1 MKRYLFILV
10 LSLMTVISFPINNSF
25 AATEPLSEEVFQ
37 WVQATPRSS
46 YYFNKDA
53 MTYEIGADGYADTNI
68 LIVPTVR
75 LFDNMQIQ
83 DVIMKRQW
91 RNLSTYRFD
100 ELSGVAEYLR
110 INIKDKTVEYTDVS
124 VQSSKIIFTLSQE
137 LDDDYMGVVFVNN
150 ITISDFI
157 DSFYKEF
164 TSHAHLSNSL
174 EGIVSHSSLKDRF
187 KNNNLIYYKDVN
199 TVNYEHPQFLN
210 REGYNASVPEVFK
223 NAMLGDLVLS
233 AKLTSVASATEYES
247 INKDSNAIVFNNI
260 TH

>member
-110 INIKDKTVEYTDVS
+110 INIKDKTVEYTECVY
-124 VQSSKIIFTLSQE
+124 
-137 LDDDYMGVVFVNN
+137 LDQGY
-150 ITISDFI
+150 
-157 DSFYKEF
+157 
-164 TSHAHLSNSL
+164 NSL
-174 EGIVSHSSLKDRF
+174 
-187 KNNNLIYYKDVN
+187 Y
-199 TVNYEHPQFLN
+199 VNYERPTQN
-210 REGYNASVPEVFK
+210 MNTMSVKDVDYNFYQAILDYEKEHRKELLTKIIDQVKPEDLKAAGITLTKEQKK
-223 NAMLGDLVLS
+223 NM
-233 AKLTSVASATEYES
+233 KE
-247 INKDSNAIVFNNI
+247 NKK
-260 TH
+260 

>member
-37 WVQATPRSS
+37 WGQATPRSS

-110 INIKDKTVEYTDVS
+110 INIKDKTVEYTECVY
-124 VQSSKIIFTLSQE
+124 
-137 LDDDYMGVVFVNN
+137 LDQGY
-150 ITISDFI
+150 
-157 DSFYKEF
+157 
-164 TSHAHLSNSL
+164 NSL
-174 EGIVSHSSLKDRF
+174 
-187 KNNNLIYYKDVN
+187 Y
-199 TVNYEHPQFLN
+199 VNYERPTQN
-210 REGYNASVPEVFK
+210 MNTMSVKDVDYNFYQAILDYEKEHRKELLTKIIDQVKPEDLKAAGITLTKEQKK
-223 NAMLGDLVLS
+223 NM
-233 AKLTSVASATEYES
+233 KE
-247 INKDSNAIVFNNI
+247 NKKQRR
-260 TH
+260 

>member
-53 MTYEIGADGYADTNI
+53 MTYEIGADGDADTNI

-110 INIKDKTVEYTDVS
+110 INIKDKTVEYTECVY
-124 VQSSKIIFTLSQE
+124 
-137 LDDDYMGVVFVNN
+137 LDQGY
-150 ITISDFI
+150 
-157 DSFYKEF
+157 
-164 TSHAHLSNSL
+164 NSL
-174 EGIVSHSSLKDRF
+174 
-187 KNNNLIYYKDVN
+187 Y
-199 TVNYEHPQFLN
+199 VNYERPTQN
-210 REGYNASVPEVFK
+210 MNTMSVKDVDYNFYQAILDYEKEHRKELLTKIIDQVKPDDLKAAGITLTKEQKK
-223 NAMLGDLVLS
+223 NM
-233 AKLTSVASATEYES
+233 KE
-247 INKDSNAIVFNNI
+247 NKKQRR
-260 TH
+260 

>member
-53 MTYEIGADGYADTNI
+53 MTYEIRADGYADTNI

-110 INIKDKTVEYTDVS
+110 INIKDKTVEYTECVY
-124 VQSSKIIFTLSQE
+124 
-137 LDDDYMGVVFVNN
+137 LDQGY
-150 ITISDFI
+150 
-157 DSFYKEF
+157 
-164 TSHAHLSNSL
+164 NSL
-174 EGIVSHSSLKDRF
+174 
-187 KNNNLIYYKDVN
+187 Y
-199 TVNYEHPQFLN
+199 VNYERPTQN
-210 REGYNASVPEVFK
+210 MNTMSVKDVDYNFYQAILDYEKEHRKELLTKIIDQVKPEDLKAAGITLTKEQKK
-223 NAMLGDLVLS
+223 NM
-233 AKLTSVASATEYES
+233 KE
-247 INKDSNAIVFNNI
+247 NKKQRR
-260 TH
+260 

>member
-110 INIKDKTVEYTDVS
+110 INIKDKTVEYTECVY
-124 VQSSKIIFTLSQE
+124 
-137 LDDDYMGVVFVNN
+137 LDQGY
-150 ITISDFI
+150 
-157 DSFYKEF
+157 
-164 TSHAHLSNSL
+164 NSL
-174 EGIVSHSSLKDRF
+174 
-187 KNNNLIYYKDVN
+187 Y
-199 TVNYEHPQFLN
+199 VNYERATQN
-210 REGYNASVPEVFK
+210 MNTMSVKDVDYNFYQAILDYEKEHRKELLTKIIDQVKPEDLKAAGITLTKEQKK
-223 NAMLGDLVLS
+223 NM
-233 AKLTSVASATEYES
+233 KE
-247 INKDSNAIVFNNI
+247 NKKQRR
-260 TH
+260 

>member
-25 AATEPLSEEVFQ
+25 AATETLSEEVFQ

-53 MTYEIGADGYADTNI
+53 MTYEIGADGDADTNI

-110 INIKDKTVEYTDVS
+110 INIKDKTVEYTECVY
-124 VQSSKIIFTLSQE
+124 
-137 LDDDYMGVVFVNN
+137 LDQGY
-150 ITISDFI
+150 
-157 DSFYKEF
+157 
-164 TSHAHLSNSL
+164 NSL
-174 EGIVSHSSLKDRF
+174 
-187 KNNNLIYYKDVN
+187 Y
-199 TVNYEHPQFLN
+199 VNYERPTQN
-210 REGYNASVPEVFK
+210 MNTMSVKDVDYNFYQAILDYEKEHRKELLTKIIDQVKPEDLKAAGITLTKEQKK
-223 NAMLGDLVLS
+223 NM
-233 AKLTSVASATEYES
+233 KE
-247 INKDSNAIVFNNI
+247 NKKQRR
-260 TH
+260 

>member
-53 MTYEIGADGYADTNI
+53 MTYEIGADGDADTNI

-110 INIKDKTVEYTDVS
+110 INIKDKTVEYTECVY
-124 VQSSKIIFTLSQE
+124 
-137 LDDDYMGVVFVNN
+137 LDQGY
-150 ITISDFI
+150 
-157 DSFYKEF
+157 
-164 TSHAHLSNSL
+164 NSL
-174 EGIVSHSSLKDRF
+174 
-187 KNNNLIYYKDVN
+187 Y
-199 TVNYEHPQFLN
+199 VNYERPTQN
-210 REGYNASVPEVFK
+210 MNTMSVKDVDYNFYQAILDYEKEHRKELLTKIIDQVNPE
-223 NAMLGDLVLS
+223 DLK
-233 AKLTSVASATEYES
+233 AAGITLTKEQKKKMKE
-247 INKDSNAIVFNNI
+247 NKKQRR
-260 TH
+260 

>member
-110 INIKDKTVEYTDVS
+110 INIKDKTVEYTECVY
-124 VQSSKIIFTLSQE
+124 
-137 LDDDYMGVVFVNN
+137 LDQGY
-150 ITISDFI
+150 
-157 DSFYKEF
+157 
-164 TSHAHLSNSL
+164 NSL
-174 EGIVSHSSLKDRF
+174 
-187 KNNNLIYYKDVN
+187 Y
-199 TVNYEHPQFLN
+199 VNYERPTQN
-210 REGYNASVPEVFK
+210 MNTMSVKDVDYNFYQAILDYEKEHRKELLTKIIDQVKPEDLKDAGITLTKEQKK
-223 NAMLGDLVLS
+223 NM
-233 AKLTSVASATEYES
+233 KE
-247 INKDSNAIVFNNI
+247 NKKQRR
-260 TH
+260 

>member
-91 RNLSTYRFD
+91 RNLSTYKFD

-110 INIKDKTVEYTDVS
+110 INIKDKTVEYTECVY
-124 VQSSKIIFTLSQE
+124 
-137 LDDDYMGVVFVNN
+137 LDQGY
-150 ITISDFI
+150 
-157 DSFYKEF
+157 
-164 TSHAHLSNSL
+164 NSL
-174 EGIVSHSSLKDRF
+174 
-187 KNNNLIYYKDVN
+187 Y
-199 TVNYEHPQFLN
+199 VNYERPTQN
-210 REGYNASVPEVFK
+210 MNTMSVKDVDYNFYQAILDYEKEHRKELLTKIIDQVKPEDLKAAGITLTKEQKK
-223 NAMLGDLVLS
+223 NM
-233 AKLTSVASATEYES
+233 KE
-247 INKDSNAIVFNNI
+247 NKKQRR
-260 TH
+260 

>member
-37 WVQATPRSS
+37 RVQATPRSS

-53 MTYEIGADGYADTNI
+53 MTYEIGADGDADTNI

-110 INIKDKTVEYTDVS
+110 INIKDKTVEYTECVY
-124 VQSSKIIFTLSQE
+124 
-137 LDDDYMGVVFVNN
+137 LDQGY
-150 ITISDFI
+150 
-157 DSFYKEF
+157 
-164 TSHAHLSNSL
+164 NSL
-174 EGIVSHSSLKDRF
+174 
-187 KNNNLIYYKDVN
+187 Y
-199 TVNYEHPQFLN
+199 VNYERPTQN
-210 REGYNASVPEVFK
+210 MNTMSVKDVDYNFYQAILDYEKEHRKELLTKIIDQVKPEDLKAAGITLTKEQKK
-223 NAMLGDLVLS
+223 NM
-233 AKLTSVASATEYES
+233 KE
-247 INKDSNAIVFNNI
+247 NKKQRR
-260 TH
+260 

>member
-110 INIKDKTVEYTDVS
+110 INIKDKTVEYTEC
-124 VQSSKIIFTLSQE
+124 IY
-137 LDDDYMGVVFVNN
+137 LDQGY
-150 ITISDFI
+150 
-157 DSFYKEF
+157 
-164 TSHAHLSNSL
+164 NSL
-174 EGIVSHSSLKDRF
+174 
-187 KNNNLIYYKDVN
+187 Y
-199 TVNYEHPQFLN
+199 VNYERPTQN
-210 REGYNASVPEVFK
+210 MNTMSVKDVDYNFYQAILDYEKEHRKELLTKIIDQVKPEDLKAAGITLTKEQKK
-223 NAMLGDLVLS
+223 NM
-233 AKLTSVASATEYES
+233 KE
-247 INKDSNAIVFNNI
+247 NKKQRR
-260 TH
+260 

>member
-25 AATEPLSEEVFQ
+25 AATEPLSEEIFQ

-110 INIKDKTVEYTDVS
+110 INIKDKTVEYTECVY
-124 VQSSKIIFTLSQE
+124 
-137 LDDDYMGVVFVNN
+137 LDQGY
-150 ITISDFI
+150 
-157 DSFYKEF
+157 
-164 TSHAHLSNSL
+164 NSL
-174 EGIVSHSSLKDRF
+174 
-187 KNNNLIYYKDVN
+187 Y
-199 TVNYEHPQFLN
+199 VNYERPTQN
-210 REGYNASVPEVFK
+210 MNTMSVKDVDYNFYQAILDYEQEYRKELLTKIIDQVKPEDLKAAGITLTKEQKK
-223 NAMLGDLVLS
+223 NM
-233 AKLTSVASATEYES
+233 KE
-247 INKDSNAIVFNNI
+247 NKKQRR
-260 TH
+260 

>member
-25 AATEPLSEEVFQ
+25 AATEPLSEEIFQ

-53 MTYEIGADGYADTNI
+53 MTYEIGADGIADTNI

-110 INIKDKTVEYTDVS
+110 INIKDKTVEYTECVY
-124 VQSSKIIFTLSQE
+124 
-137 LDDDYMGVVFVNN
+137 LDQGY
-150 ITISDFI
+150 
-157 DSFYKEF
+157 
-164 TSHAHLSNSL
+164 NSL
-174 EGIVSHSSLKDRF
+174 
-187 KNNNLIYYKDVN
+187 Y
-199 TVNYEHPQFLN
+199 VNYERPTQN
-210 REGYNASVPEVFK
+210 MNTMSVTDVDYNFYQAILDYEKEHRKELLTKIIDQVNPE
-223 NAMLGDLVLS
+223 DLK
-233 AKLTSVASATEYES
+233 AAGITLTKEQKKKMKE
-247 INKDSNAIVFNNI
+247 NKKQRR
-260 TH
+260 

>member
-68 LIVPTVR
+68 SIVPTVR

-110 INIKDKTVEYTDVS
+110 INIKDKTVEYTECVY
-124 VQSSKIIFTLSQE
+124 
-137 LDDDYMGVVFVNN
+137 LDQGY
-150 ITISDFI
+150 
-157 DSFYKEF
+157 
-164 TSHAHLSNSL
+164 NSL
-174 EGIVSHSSLKDRF
+174 
-187 KNNNLIYYKDVN
+187 Y
-199 TVNYEHPQFLN
+199 VNYERPTQN
-210 REGYNASVPEVFK
+210 MNTMSVKDVDYNFYQAILDYEKEHRKELLTKIIDQVKPEDLKAAGITLTKEQKK
-223 NAMLGDLVLS
+223 NM
-233 AKLTSVASATEYES
+233 KE
-247 INKDSNAIVFNNI
+247 NKKQRR
-260 TH
+260 

>member
-25 AATEPLSEEVFQ
+25 AATEPLSEEIFQ

-53 MTYEIGADGYADTNI
+53 MTYEIGADGIADTNI

-110 INIKDKTVEYTDVS
+110 INIKDKTVEYTECVY
-124 VQSSKIIFTLSQE
+124 
-137 LDDDYMGVVFVNN
+137 LDQGY
-150 ITISDFI
+150 
-157 DSFYKEF
+157 
-164 TSHAHLSNSL
+164 NSL
-174 EGIVSHSSLKDRF
+174 
-187 KNNNLIYYKDVN
+187 Y
-199 TVNYEHPQFLN
+199 VNYERPTQN
-210 REGYNASVPEVFK
+210 MNIMSVKDVDYNFYQAILDYEKEHRKELLTKIIDQVKSE
-223 NAMLGDLVLS
+223 DLK
-233 AKLTSVASATEYES
+233 AAGITLTKEQKKKMKE
-247 INKDSNAIVFNNI
+247 NKKQRR
-260 TH
+260 

>member
-110 INIKDKTVEYTDVS
+110 INIKDKTVEYTECVY
-124 VQSSKIIFTLSQE
+124 
-137 LDDDYMGVVFVNN
+137 LDQGY
-150 ITISDFI
+150 
-157 DSFYKEF
+157 
-164 TSHAHLSNSL
+164 NSL
-174 EGIVSHSSLKDRF
+174 
-187 KNNNLIYYKDVN
+187 Y
-199 TVNYEHPQFLN
+199 VNYERPTQN
-210 REGYNASVPEVFK
+210 MNTMSVKDVDYNFYQAILDYEKEHRKELLTKIIDQVKPEDFK
-223 NAMLGDLVLS
+223 AAGIT
-233 AKLTSVASATEYES
+233 LTKEQKKNMKE
-247 INKDSNAIVFNNI
+247 NKKQRR
-260 TH
+260 

>member
-1 MKRYLFILV
+1 MVKRYLFILV

-110 INIKDKTVEYTDVS
+110 INIKDKTVEYTECVY
-124 VQSSKIIFTLSQE
+124 
-137 LDDDYMGVVFVNN
+137 LDQGY
-150 ITISDFI
+150 
-157 DSFYKEF
+157 
-164 TSHAHLSNSL
+164 NSL
-174 EGIVSHSSLKDRF
+174 
-187 KNNNLIYYKDVN
+187 Y
-199 TVNYEHPQFLN
+199 VNYERPTQN
-210 REGYNASVPEVFK
+210 MNTMSVKDVDYNFYQAILDYEKEHRKELLTKIIDQVKPEDLKAAGITLTKEQKK
-223 NAMLGDLVLS
+223 NM
-233 AKLTSVASATEYES
+233 KE
-247 INKDSNAIVFNNI
+247 NKKQRR
-260 TH
+260 

>member
-110 INIKDKTVEYTDVS
+110 INIKDKTVEYTECVY
-124 VQSSKIIFTLSQE
+124 
-137 LDDDYMGVVFVNN
+137 LDQGY
-150 ITISDFI
+150 
-157 DSFYKEF
+157 
-164 TSHAHLSNSL
+164 NSL
-174 EGIVSHSSLKDRF
+174 
-187 KNNNLIYYKDVN
+187 Y
-199 TVNYEHPQFLN
+199 VNYERPTQN
-210 REGYNASVPEVFK
+210 MNT
-223 NAMLGDLVLS
+223 MS
-233 AKLTSVASATEYES
+233 AKDVDYNFYQAILDYEKEHRKELLTKIIDQVKPEDLKAAGIILTKEQKKNMKE
-247 INKDSNAIVFNNI
+247 NKKQRR
-260 TH
+260 

>member
-110 INIKDKTVEYTDVS
+110 INIKDKTVEYTECVY
-124 VQSSKIIFTLSQE
+124 
-137 LDDDYMGVVFVNN
+137 LDQGY
-150 ITISDFI
+150 
-157 DSFYKEF
+157 
-164 TSHAHLSNSL
+164 NSL
-174 EGIVSHSSLKDRF
+174 
-187 KNNNLIYYKDVN
+187 Y
-199 TVNYEHPQFLN
+199 VNYERPIQN
-210 REGYNASVPEVFK
+210 MNTMSVKDVDYNFYQAILDYEKEHRKELLTKIIDQVKPEDLKAAGITLTKEQKK
-223 NAMLGDLVLS
+223 NM
-233 AKLTSVASATEYES
+233 KE
-247 INKDSNAIVFNNI
+247 NKKQRR
-260 TH
+260 

>member
-25 AATEPLSEEVFQ
+25 AATEPLSEEVLQ

-110 INIKDKTVEYTDVS
+110 INIKDKTVEYTECVY
-124 VQSSKIIFTLSQE
+124 
-137 LDDDYMGVVFVNN
+137 LDQGY
-150 ITISDFI
+150 
-157 DSFYKEF
+157 
-164 TSHAHLSNSL
+164 NSL
-174 EGIVSHSSLKDRF
+174 
-187 KNNNLIYYKDVN
+187 Y
-199 TVNYEHPQFLN
+199 VNYERPTQN
-210 REGYNASVPEVFK
+210 MNTMSVKDVDYNFYQAILDYEKEHRKELLTKIIDQVKPEDLKAAGITLTKEQKK
-223 NAMLGDLVLS
+223 NM
-233 AKLTSVASATEYES
+233 KE
-247 INKDSNAIVFNNI
+247 NKKQRR
-260 TH
+260 

>member
-25 AATEPLSEEVFQ
+25 AATEPLSEEIFQ

-53 MTYEIGADGYADTNI
+53 MTYEIVADGIADTNI

-110 INIKDKTVEYTDVS
+110 INIKDKTVEYTECVY
-124 VQSSKIIFTLSQE
+124 
-137 LDDDYMGVVFVNN
+137 LDQGY
-150 ITISDFI
+150 
-157 DSFYKEF
+157 
-164 TSHAHLSNSL
+164 NSL
-174 EGIVSHSSLKDRF
+174 
-187 KNNNLIYYKDVN
+187 Y
-199 TVNYEHPQFLN
+199 VNYERPTQN
-210 REGYNASVPEVFK
+210 MNTMSVKDVDYNFYQAILDYEKEHRKELLTKIIDQVKSEDLKAAGITLTKEQKK
-223 NAMLGDLVLS
+223 NM
-233 AKLTSVASATEYES
+233 KE
-247 INKDSNAIVFNNI
+247 NKKQRR
-260 TH
+260 

>member
-53 MTYEIGADGYADTNI
+53 MTYEIGADGDADTNI
-68 LIVPTVR
+68 LIAPTVR

-110 INIKDKTVEYTDVS
+110 INIKDKTVEYTECVY
-124 VQSSKIIFTLSQE
+124 
-137 LDDDYMGVVFVNN
+137 LDQGY
-150 ITISDFI
+150 
-157 DSFYKEF
+157 
-164 TSHAHLSNSL
+164 NSL
-174 EGIVSHSSLKDRF
+174 
-187 KNNNLIYYKDVN
+187 Y
-199 TVNYEHPQFLN
+199 VNYERPTQN
-210 REGYNASVPEVFK
+210 MNTMSVKDVDYNFYQVILDYEKEHRKELLTKIIDQVKPEDLKAAGITLTKEQKK
-223 NAMLGDLVLS
+223 NM
-233 AKLTSVASATEYES
+233 KE
-247 INKDSNAIVFNNI
+247 NKKQRR
-260 TH
+260 

>member
-53 MTYEIGADGYADTNI
+53 MTYEIEAKIIIGGAVVTESFAEEIGADGYADTNI

-110 INIKDKTVEYTDVS
+110 INIKDKTVEYTECVY
-124 VQSSKIIFTLSQE
+124 
-137 LDDDYMGVVFVNN
+137 LDQGY
-150 ITISDFI
+150 
-157 DSFYKEF
+157 
-164 TSHAHLSNSL
+164 NSL
-174 EGIVSHSSLKDRF
+174 
-187 KNNNLIYYKDVN
+187 Y
-199 TVNYEHPQFLN
+199 VNYERPTQN
-210 REGYNASVPEVFK
+210 MNTMSVKDVDYNFYQAILDYEKEHRKELLTKIIDQVKSEDLKAAGITLTKEQKK
-223 NAMLGDLVLS
+223 NM
-233 AKLTSVASATEYES
+233 KE
-247 INKDSNAIVFNNI
+247 NKKQRR
-260 TH
+260 

>member
-25 AATEPLSEEVFQ
+25 AATEPLSEEIFQ

-53 MTYEIGADGYADTNI
+53 MTYEIGADGIADTNI

-110 INIKDKTVEYTDVS
+110 INIKDKTVEYTECVY
-124 VQSSKIIFTLSQE
+124 
-137 LDDDYMGVVFVNN
+137 LDQGY
-150 ITISDFI
+150 
-157 DSFYKEF
+157 
-164 TSHAHLSNSL
+164 NSL
-174 EGIVSHSSLKDRF
+174 
-187 KNNNLIYYKDVN
+187 Y
-199 TVNYEHPQFLN
+199 VNYERPTQN
-210 REGYNASVPEVFK
+210 MNTMSVKDVDYNFYQAILDYEQEYRKELLTKIIDQVNPE
-223 NAMLGDLVLS
+223 DLK
-233 AKLTSVASATEYES
+233 AAGITLTKEQKKKMKE
-247 INKDSNAIVFNNI
+247 NKKQRR
-260 TH
+260 

>member
-110 INIKDKTVEYTDVS
+110 INIKDKTVEYTECVY
-124 VQSSKIIFTLSQE
+124 
-137 LDDDYMGVVFVNN
+137 LDQGY
-150 ITISDFI
+150 
-157 DSFYKEF
+157 
-164 TSHAHLSNSL
+164 NSL
-174 EGIVSHSSLKDRF
+174 
-187 KNNNLIYYKDVN
+187 Y
-199 TVNYEHPQFLN
+199 VNYERPTQN
-210 REGYNASVPEVFK
+210 MNTMSVKDVDYNFYQAILDYEKEHRKELLTKIIDQVKPEDLKAAEITLTKEQKK
-223 NAMLGDLVLS
+223 NM
-233 AKLTSVASATEYES
+233 KE
-247 INKDSNAIVFNNI
+247 NKKQRR
-260 TH
+260 

>member
-10 LSLMTVISFPINNSF
+10 LSLMTVVSFPINNSF

-110 INIKDKTVEYTDVS
+110 INIKDKTVEYTECVY
-124 VQSSKIIFTLSQE
+124 
-137 LDDDYMGVVFVNN
+137 LDQGY
-150 ITISDFI
+150 
-157 DSFYKEF
+157 
-164 TSHAHLSNSL
+164 NSL
-174 EGIVSHSSLKDRF
+174 
-187 KNNNLIYYKDVN
+187 Y
-199 TVNYEHPQFLN
+199 VNYERPTQN
-210 REGYNASVPEVFK
+210 MNTMSVKDVDYNFYQAILDYEKEHRKELLTKIIDQVKPEDLKAAGITLTKEQKK
-223 NAMLGDLVLS
+223 NM
-233 AKLTSVASATEYES
+233 KE
-247 INKDSNAIVFNNI
+247 NKKQRR
-260 TH
+260 

>member
-53 MTYEIGADGYADTNI
+53 MTYEIGADGDADTNI

-110 INIKDKTVEYTDVS
+110 INIKDKTVEYTECVY
-124 VQSSKIIFTLSQE
+124 
-137 LDDDYMGVVFVNN
+137 LDQGY
-150 ITISDFI
+150 
-157 DSFYKEF
+157 
-164 TSHAHLSNSL
+164 NSL
-174 EGIVSHSSLKDRF
+174 
-187 KNNNLIYYKDVN
+187 Y
-199 TVNYEHPQFLN
+199 VNYERPTQN
-210 REGYNASVPEVFK
+210 MNTMSVKDVDYNFYQAILDYEKEHRKELLTKIIDQVKPEDLKAAGITLTKEQKK
-223 NAMLGDLVLS
+223 NM
-233 AKLTSVASATEYES
+233 KE
-247 INKDSNAIVFNNI
+247 NKKQRR
-260 TH
+260 

>member
-53 MTYEIGADGYADTNI
+53 MTYEIGADGDADTNI

-83 DVIMKRQW
+83 DVVMKRQW

-110 INIKDKTVEYTDVS
+110 INIKDKTVEYTECVY
-124 VQSSKIIFTLSQE
+124 
-137 LDDDYMGVVFVNN
+137 LDQGY
-150 ITISDFI
+150 
-157 DSFYKEF
+157 
-164 TSHAHLSNSL
+164 NSL
-174 EGIVSHSSLKDRF
+174 
-187 KNNNLIYYKDVN
+187 Y
-199 TVNYEHPQFLN
+199 VNYERPTQN
-210 REGYNASVPEVFK
+210 MNTMSVKDVDYNFYQAILDYEKEHRKELLTKIIDQVKPEDLKAAGITLTKEQKK
-223 NAMLGDLVLS
+223 NM
-233 AKLTSVASATEYES
+233 KE
-247 INKDSNAIVFNNI
+247 NKKQRR
-260 TH
+260 

>member
-110 INIKDKTVEYTDVS
+110 INIKDKTVEYTECVY
-124 VQSSKIIFTLSQE
+124 
-137 LDDDYMGVVFVNN
+137 LDQGY
-150 ITISDFI
+150 
-157 DSFYKEF
+157 
-164 TSHAHLSNSL
+164 NSL
-174 EGIVSHSSLKDRF
+174 
-187 KNNNLIYYKDVN
+187 Y
-199 TVNYEHPQFLN
+199 VNYERPTQN
-210 REGYNASVPEVFK
+210 MNTMSVKDVDYNFYQAILDYEKEHRKELLTKIIDQVKPEDLKAAGIILTQEQKK
-223 NAMLGDLVLS
+223 NM
-233 AKLTSVASATEYES
+233 KE
-247 INKDSNAIVFNNI
+247 NKKQRR
-260 TH
+260 

>member
-110 INIKDKTVEYTDVS
+110 INIKDKTVEYTECVY
-124 VQSSKIIFTLSQE
+124 
-137 LDDDYMGVVFVNN
+137 LDQGY
-150 ITISDFI
+150 
-157 DSFYKEF
+157 
-164 TSHAHLSNSL
+164 NSL
-174 EGIVSHSSLKDRF
+174 
-187 KNNNLIYYKDVN
+187 Y
-199 TVNYEHPQFLN
+199 VNYERPTQN
-210 REGYNASVPEVFK
+210 MNTMSVKDVDYDFYQAILDYEKEHRKELLTKIIDQVKPEDLKAAGITLTKEQKK
-223 NAMLGDLVLS
+223 NM
-233 AKLTSVASATEYES
+233 KE
-247 INKDSNAIVFNNI
+247 NKK
-260 TH
+260 

>member
-1 MKRYLFILV
+1 MKDYLFILV

-110 INIKDKTVEYTDVS
+110 INIKDKTVEYTECVY
-124 VQSSKIIFTLSQE
+124 
-137 LDDDYMGVVFVNN
+137 LDQGY
-150 ITISDFI
+150 
-157 DSFYKEF
+157 
-164 TSHAHLSNSL
+164 NSL
-174 EGIVSHSSLKDRF
+174 
-187 KNNNLIYYKDVN
+187 Y
-199 TVNYEHPQFLN
+199 VNYERPTQN
-210 REGYNASVPEVFK
+210 MNTMSVKDVDYNFYQAILDYEKEHRKELLTKIIDQVKPEDLKAAGITLTKEQKK
-223 NAMLGDLVLS
+223 NM
-233 AKLTSVASATEYES
+233 KE
-247 INKDSNAIVFNNI
+247 NKKQRR
-260 TH
+260 

>member
-75 LFDNMQIQ
+75 IFDNMQIQ

-110 INIKDKTVEYTDVS
+110 INIKDKTVEYTECVY
-124 VQSSKIIFTLSQE
+124 
-137 LDDDYMGVVFVNN
+137 LDQGY
-150 ITISDFI
+150 
-157 DSFYKEF
+157 
-164 TSHAHLSNSL
+164 NSL
-174 EGIVSHSSLKDRF
+174 
-187 KNNNLIYYKDVN
+187 Y
-199 TVNYEHPQFLN
+199 VNYERPTQN
-210 REGYNASVPEVFK
+210 MNTMSVKDVDYNFYQAILDYEKEHRKELLTKIIDQVKPEDLKAAGITLTKEQKK
-223 NAMLGDLVLS
+223 NM
-233 AKLTSVASATEYES
+233 KE
-247 INKDSNAIVFNNI
+247 NKKQRR
-260 TH
+260 

>member
-25 AATEPLSEEVFQ
+25 AATEPLSEEIFQ

-53 MTYEIGADGYADTNI
+53 MTYEIGADGYANTNI

-110 INIKDKTVEYTDVS
+110 INIKDKTVEYTECVY
-124 VQSSKIIFTLSQE
+124 
-137 LDDDYMGVVFVNN
+137 LDQGY
-150 ITISDFI
+150 
-157 DSFYKEF
+157 
-164 TSHAHLSNSL
+164 NSL
-174 EGIVSHSSLKDRF
+174 
-187 KNNNLIYYKDVN
+187 Y
-199 TVNYEHPQFLN
+199 VNYERPTQN
-210 REGYNASVPEVFK
+210 MNTMSVKDVDYNFYQAILDYEKEHRKELLTKIIDQVKPEDLKAAGITLTKEQKK
-223 NAMLGDLVLS
+223 NM
-233 AKLTSVASATEYES
+233 KE
-247 INKDSNAIVFNNI
+247 NKKQRR
-260 TH
+260 

>member
-53 MTYEIGADGYADTNI
+53 MTYEIGADGDADTNI

-110 INIKDKTVEYTDVS
+110 INIKDKTVEYTECVY
-124 VQSSKIIFTLSQE
+124 
-137 LDDDYMGVVFVNN
+137 LDQGY
-150 ITISDFI
+150 
-157 DSFYKEF
+157 
-164 TSHAHLSNSL
+164 NSL
-174 EGIVSHSSLKDRF
+174 
-187 KNNNLIYYKDVN
+187 Y
-199 TVNYEHPQFLN
+199 VNYERPTQNMNTMSVKDVDYNFYQAILDYEKEHRKELLTKIIDQVKPEDLKAAGITLTKFINFL
-210 REGYNASVPEVFK
+210 
-223 NAMLGDLVLS
+223 
-233 AKLTSVASATEYES
+233 LTSTFVLRRESQSFKAASGTPS
-247 INKDSNAIVFNNI
+247 LRV
-260 TH
+260 T

>member
-53 MTYEIGADGYADTNI
+53 MTYEIGADGSADTNI

-110 INIKDKTVEYTDVS
+110 INIKDKTVEYTECVY
-124 VQSSKIIFTLSQE
+124 
-137 LDDDYMGVVFVNN
+137 LDQGY
-150 ITISDFI
+150 
-157 DSFYKEF
+157 
-164 TSHAHLSNSL
+164 NSL
-174 EGIVSHSSLKDRF
+174 
-187 KNNNLIYYKDVN
+187 Y
-199 TVNYEHPQFLN
+199 VNYERPTQN
-210 REGYNASVPEVFK
+210 MNTMSVKDVDYNFYQAILDYEKEHRKELLTKIIDQVKPEDLKAAGIILTKEQKK
-223 NAMLGDLVLS
+223 NM
-233 AKLTSVASATEYES
+233 KE
-247 INKDSNAIVFNNI
+247 NKKQRR
-260 TH
+260 

>member
-25 AATEPLSEEVFQ
+25 AATEPLSEEIFQ

-53 MTYEIGADGYADTNI
+53 MTYEIGADGIADTNI

-110 INIKDKTVEYTDVS
+110 INIKDKTVEYTECVY
-124 VQSSKIIFTLSQE
+124 
-137 LDDDYMGVVFVNN
+137 LDQGY
-150 ITISDFI
+150 
-157 DSFYKEF
+157 
-164 TSHAHLSNSL
+164 NSL
-174 EGIVSHSSLKDRF
+174 
-187 KNNNLIYYKDVN
+187 Y
-199 TVNYEHPQFLN
+199 VNYERPTQN
-210 REGYNASVPEVFK
+210 MNTMSVKDIDYNFYQAILDYEKEHRKELLTKIIDQVNPE
-223 NAMLGDLVLS
+223 DLK
-233 AKLTSVASATEYES
+233 AAGITLTKEQKKKMKE
-247 INKDSNAIVFNNI
+247 NKKQRR
-260 TH
+260 

>member
-1 MKRYLFILV
+1 VKRYLFILV

-37 WVQATPRSS
+37 WAQATPRSS

-110 INIKDKTVEYTDVS
+110 INIKDKTVEYTECVY
-124 VQSSKIIFTLSQE
+124 
-137 LDDDYMGVVFVNN
+137 LDQGY
-150 ITISDFI
+150 
-157 DSFYKEF
+157 
-164 TSHAHLSNSL
+164 NSL
-174 EGIVSHSSLKDRF
+174 
-187 KNNNLIYYKDVN
+187 Y
-199 TVNYEHPQFLN
+199 VNYERPTQN
-210 REGYNASVPEVFK
+210 MNTMSVKDVDYNFYQAILDYEKEHRKELLTKIIDQVKPEDLKAAGITLTKEQKK
-223 NAMLGDLVLS
+223 NM
-233 AKLTSVASATEYES
+233 KE
-247 INKDSNAIVFNNI
+247 NKKQRR
-260 TH
+260 

>member
-110 INIKDKTVEYTDVS
+110 INIKDKTVEYTECVY
-124 VQSSKIIFTLSQE
+124 
-137 LDDDYMGVVFVNN
+137 LDQGY
-150 ITISDFI
+150 
-157 DSFYKEF
+157 
-164 TSHAHLSNSL
+164 NSL
-174 EGIVSHSSLKDRF
+174 
-187 KNNNLIYYKDVN
+187 Y
-199 TVNYEHPQFLN
+199 VNYERPTQN
-210 REGYNASVPEVFK
+210 MNTMSVKDVDYNFYQVILDYEKEHRKELLTKIIDQVKPEDLKAAGITLTKEQKK
-223 NAMLGDLVLS
+223 NM
-233 AKLTSVASATEYES
+233 KE
-247 INKDSNAIVFNNI
+247 NKKQRR
-260 TH
+260 